1 MSQTR
6 YTWKLTGEGNFGFD
20 LPPDTQGK
28 PRGCHHFHNVIERA
42 FDCPD
47 AIERA
52 SDCPDARSALI
63 AGYGIVALKGGIYR
77 PLRLPEHVRI
87 ADYVSKVV

>member
-47 AIERA
+47 AERW
-52 SDCPDARSALI
+52 LN
-63 AGYGIVALKGGIYR
+63 AGYGVVALKGGIYR
-77 PLRLPEHVRI
+77 PLRLAEHVRI
-87 ADYVSKVV
+87 ADYASKVV